1 MLRGLWLLVLL
12 GALASAAAWL
22 ADDPGDVTLHWRG
35 WRLDTSFSLLLGAV
49 VLIAVAAALLYR
61 LWIALGRVPGRLT
74 KARDERRRRRGY
86 LALTRGM
93 VAVAAGDADE
103 ARRQTRRADVL
114 LGDPPL
120 TMLLSAQAARLD
132 GDKRAAGNFFTAML
146 GRPETEFLGV
156 RGLLIQ
162 AMNDSDEDKALD
174 LAHRAYSL
182 RPKSEWVASNL
193 FDLQVRAGRW
203 VEAGETL
210 SRSVRHKLVSGDA
223 GRRGRAVIRYCLGLE
238 ARARGDGAEY
248 LKALLKAHDLD
259 PEFIPA
265 AVSLARRLAADAK
278 KRKAASLI
286 ERAWRRQPHP
296 GFVEA
301 YGEASGAKDALEQVA
316 AAQRLAEL
324 NPGHVESRLA
334 VAAAALDAE
343 LWDEARK
350 NLEAAAGD
358 GASVR
363 VCRLMARLEEREG
376 GDASAAREWLMR
388 ASMADPEPTW
398 VCDSCGNWVAEWTAL
413 CGKCSEFDSFVWRA
427 PPHVLGLAGE
437 GESIR
442 LASPDALP
450 PES

>member
-12 GALASAAAWL
+12 GALAIAAAWL
-22 ADDPGDVTLHWRG
+22 ADNPGDVTLRWRG
-35 WRLDTSFSLLLGAV
+35 WRLDTSFSLLLVAV
-49 VLIAVAAALLYR
+49 VFIAVAAALLYR
-61 LWIALGRVPGRLT
+61 LWIALRRVPGRLI

-93 VAVAAGDADE
+93 VAVAAGDSEE

-120 TMLLSAQAARLD
+120 TMLLSAQAAQLD

-156 RGLLIQ
+156 RGLLLQ
-162 AMNDSDEDKALD
+162 AMNEPDEDKTLD
-174 LAHRAYSL
+174 LAHRAHSL

-203 VEAGETL
+203 MEAGDTL
-210 SRSVRHKLVSGDA
+210 SKSVRRKLVSVED
-223 GRRGRAVIRYCLGLE
+223 GRRTRAVISYSLGLE
-238 ARARGDGAEY
+238 ARDRGDGAEY
-248 LKALLKAHDLD
+248 LKALQKAHKLN

-265 AVSLARRLAADAK
+265 AVSLARRLSADAK
-278 KRKAASLI
+278 RRKASSVI

-296 GFVEA
+296 DFVEA
-301 YGEASGAKDALEQVA
+301 YEDARGTKDAQEKVA

-343 LWDEARK
+343 LWGEARK

-358 GASVR
+358 GASAR
-363 VCRLMARLEEREG
+363 VCRLLARLEEHEY
-376 GDASAAREWLMR
+376 GDTSAARDWLMR
-388 ASMADPEPTW
+388 ASKADPEPTW
-398 VCDSCGNWVAEWTAL
+398 VCDHCGNWVGEWTAL

-427 PPHVLGLAGE
+427 PPHVTVLGGE
-437 GESIR
+437 GEPIR
-442 LASPDALP
+442 LASPDAVAT
-450 PES
+450 E

>member
-1 MLRGLWLLVLL
+1 MRGLWLLVVL
-12 GALASAAAWL
+12 GALTSAVVWL
-22 ADDPGDVTLHWRG
+22 ADNPGEVTLHWRG

-49 VLIAVAAALLYR
+49 VFIAVAAAVVYR
-61 LWIALGRVPGRLT
+61 LWIAIRRVPARLAR
-74 KARDERRRRRGY
+74 ARDERRRRKGY

-132 GDKRAAGNFFTAML
+132 GDKQAADKFFTAML
-146 GRPETEFLGV
+146 GSPETEFLGV
-156 RGLLIQ
+156 RGLLTQ
-162 AMNDSDEDKALD
+162 AMNESDEDKALD

-210 SRSVRHKLVSGDA
+210 TRSVRRKLVGADE
-223 GRRGRAVIRYCLGLE
+223 GRRRRAVICYSLGLE
-238 ARARGDGAEY
+238 AQGRGDGAEY

-278 KRKAASLI
+278 SRKASALI
-286 ERAWRRQPHP
+286 ERAWKRHPHP
-296 GFVEA
+296 GFVEPYA
-301 YGEASGAKDALEQVA
+301 EASGAKDALEVA
-316 AAQRLAEL
+316 ASVKRLAEI

-334 VAAAALDAE
+334 AAAAALDAE
-343 LWDEARK
+343 LWGEAK
-350 NLEAAAGD
+350 INLEAAAAG
-358 GASVR
+358 GASAR
-363 VCRLMARLEEREG
+363 VCRLMARLEERES
-376 GDASAAREWLMR
+376 GDGAAARDWLMR
-388 ASMADPEPTW
+388 ASMADPEPAW
-398 VCDSCGNWVAEWTAL
+398 VCESCGNWVAEWTAL

-427 PPHVLGLAGE
+427 PPHVIGLAEEDGP
-437 GESIR
+437 IR
-442 LASPDALP
+442 LASP
-450 PES
+450 E